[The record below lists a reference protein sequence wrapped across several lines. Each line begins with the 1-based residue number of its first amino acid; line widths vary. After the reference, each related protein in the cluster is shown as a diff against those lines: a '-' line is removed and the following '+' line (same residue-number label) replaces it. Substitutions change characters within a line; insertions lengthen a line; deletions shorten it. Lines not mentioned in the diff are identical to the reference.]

1 MKKIISMLLICA
13 IIVCA
18 IPINVLAS
26 NGNHG
31 GGGGKLKYS
40 WRNPTKQ
47 ELESLTLEQKKN
59 ISAQSVR
66 RAFAQLGALVN
77 GDFEKMVS
85 GNDAYK
91 TWLLRYIESGQMM
104 VAEEDTN
111 IFQLS
116 KESIDELKNVLSD
129 AIKEQQTFV
138 VYKTKSADNIVPGT
152 FTTYPLYLEC
162 VKFLRDNPY
171 IYFTDPSKITVA
183 GETLPIFSTNFTRIA
198 TIDTDNFIFYARDSE
213 CFSQMVDGNFSAEY
227 SYSMYPV
234 KYEYQALF
242 MSAKTWERINGF
254 PWWQIWSGSTSY
266 IRRDDFPNYA
276 VFNGIMPSQLYSY
289 KGDIVPIFKDTTSAK
304 NYLAGYSNIYM
315 GTPRSESGAMTIPSN
330 VNTADFDKM
339 YSKIA
344 EAIRDSGGKMGTSE
358 ITTMVDEEIKKML
371 EKMGED
377 IGDIEDNTAESVGLL
392 AEIRDILKS
401 IKNWLVANFVVN
413 TADAVVNIID
423 KLFGKDGDE
432 DVDIG
437 KVVNSAFGD
446 FAVLAKTKFPFSI
459 PWDLMFIIKLL
470 SAPPDAPVFEI
481 PFTVDSLGYSQV
493 IVIDFGMFRTL
504 SNISRTFLTLLWAY
518 VLILSTKSLI
528 RRD

>member
-13 IIVCA
+13 IIVCT

-31 GGGGKLKYS
+31 GGGGKHTYTVIKDY
-40 WRNPTKQ
+40 NHFENAETV
-47 ELESLTLEQKKN
+47 LTLIERMVYLVGCQAGAIFDGDFVKASANTDTYNNWLKTG
-59 ISAQSVR
+59 IS
-66 RAFAQLGALVN
+66 N
-77 GDFEKMVS
+77 GDVSVANEDPAEYQFSEKS
-85 GNDAYK
+85 I
-91 TWLLRYIESGQMM
+91 T
-104 VAEEDTN
+104 
-111 IFQLS
+111 QLKS
-116 KESIDELKNVLSD
+116 LINET
-129 AIKEQQTFV
+129 IKEQQTFV
-138 VYKTKSADNIVPGT
+138 VYKTKSADNIQPASFVS
-152 FTTYPLYLEC
+152 YPQYLSC
-162 VKFLRDNPY
+162 IKALRDNQFV
-171 IYFTDPSKITVA
+171 YFTGGSGYGPNFGGGFETIVPFRDFTFYGKHSNGSNYGFNNMLNGDFNLYNGVKQGKHSYGADAINKDWEDVVA
-183 GETLPIFSTNFTRIA
+183 P
-198 TIDTDNFIFYARDSE
+198 
-213 CFSQMVDGNFSAEY
+213 
-227 SYSMYPV
+227 
-234 KYEYQALF
+234 YQF
-242 MSAKTWERINGF
+242 VM
-254 PWWQIWSGSTSY
+254 SGSSTEY
-266 IRRDDFPNYA
+266 LANDNYLRYNDFGYSPA
-276 VFNGIMPSQLYSY
+276 RIYSY
-289 KGDIVPIFKDTTSAK
+289 KGDVIPIFKDIPSAK

-315 GTPRSESGAMTIPSN
+315 GTPRSDSGAMTIPSN

-344 EAIRDSGGKMGTSE
+344 ESIRDSGGKMGTSE

-377 IGDIEDNTAESVGLL
+377 IGDIEDNTGESVGLL